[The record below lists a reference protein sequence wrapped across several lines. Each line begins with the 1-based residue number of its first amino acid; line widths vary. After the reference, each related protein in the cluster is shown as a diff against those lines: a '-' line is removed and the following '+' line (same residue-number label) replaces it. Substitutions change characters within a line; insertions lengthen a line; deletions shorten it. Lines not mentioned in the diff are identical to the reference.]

1 MQEVSFRI
9 HLATKGIIPEKITGV
24 LDKCKVGLYPFA
36 TTAKKRDISRLIVE
50 KRSLMKLTMATFVG
64 NKRQRP
70 SEAKPFEKKQW
81 VRIHDPRSGNFI
93 RTDKASFQRDHAKAR
108 LAIDEQA
115 TAQLCVNDQEEQYD
129 SNNEED
135 DTEDIELEED
145 FVLDDYTAQEE

>member
-1 MQEVSFRI
+1 VQSVPI
-9 HLATKGIIPEKITGV
+9 CDYCKKTGHIAP
-24 LDKCKVGLYPFA
+24 DCR
-36 TTAKKRDISRLIVE
+36 KKKSDEANNGNI
-50 KRSLMKLTMATFVG
+50 AG

-70 SEAKPFEKKQW
+70 PEAKPFEKKQW

-115 TAQLCVNDQEEQYD
+115 TAQFCVIDQEEQYD
-129 SNNEED
+129 SNNDDD